1 MERILSNELN
11 VADQIA
17 AFIAEKNGLVFQLS
31 GGMIAF
37 ITDAINQLGES
48 KIINNRHEQASGF
61 GAEGATRATGIP
73 SFAMGTSGPGAT
85 NLATAIASSYFDSIP
100 VVYITGQVHTS
111 ELKKSKLQRQNG
123 FQELDVCK
131 LVEGITKKTYQPIS
145 SKEVAASLEDGW
157 NLAQE
162 GRKGPV
168 LIDIPIDVQQ
178 LKWDKGVLSERFN
191 STDLPSTDNFQNSI
205 NSLKEALKNSRY
217 PLVISGGGIRLAG
230 AIDELKSFINTTN
243 IPVVS
248 TLMGIDSFDHNN
260 EKYLGFFGSYGNRWA
275 NEALAK
281 SDLLI
286 VLGSRLDIRQ
296 IGSDIPKFQAGK
308 TIVRVDIDSEELA
321 GRVTSDIEF
330 QMGVKEFLYKA
341 RFELLSN
348 DKNDLVVNAKSSKRH
363 SPQESEQVKD
373 LALNPSEVME
383 ALSGIYSEYAGYIVD
398 VGQHQ
403 MWAAQSIKLNS
414 DQRFLTS
421 GGLGAMGFAVPASIG
436 AAVATDKPWA
446 VIVGDGCLQ
455 LSVAELQTIIQYD
468 LPISIC
474 VFNNNQHGMVA
485 QFQDENM
492 NGRHVGTQD
501 GYSTPNFMEIAKAYG
516 FKNLIRVDSKNDL
529 TNLQTIIS
537 EWPKGPS
544 FVEFCISSDAKALPK
559 MSAKREE

>member
-1 MERILSNELN
+1 M
-11 VADQIA
+11 
-17 AFIAEKNGLVFQLS
+17 
-31 GGMIAF
+31 
-37 ITDAINQLGES
+37 
-48 KIINNRHEQASGF
+48 
-61 GAEGATRATGIP
+61 
-73 SFAMGTSGPGAT
+73 
-85 NLATAIASSYFDSIP
+85 
-100 VVYITGQVHTS
+100 
-111 ELKKSKLQRQNG
+111 
-123 FQELDVCK
+123 
-131 LVEGITKKTYQPIS
+131 
-145 SKEVAASLEDGW
+145 
-157 NLAQE
+157 
-162 GRKGPV
+162 

-436 AAVATDKPWA
+436 AAVATEKPWA

>member
-1 MERILSNELN
+1 MRNKPI

-37 ITDAINQLGES
+37 ITDAINELGET
-48 KIINNRHEQASGF
+48 KIVNNRHEQASGF
-61 GAEGATRATGIP
+61 GAEGATRATDIP

-100 VVYITGQVHTS
+100 VIYITGQVHTS

-131 LVEGITKKTYQPIS
+131 LVEGITKKTYKPIT

-157 NLAQE
+157 SLAQE

-178 LKWDKGVLSERFN
+178 LKWDKEVISDRFN
-191 STDLPSTDNFQNSI
+191 ATELHSSDNFRNSI
-205 NSLKEALKNSRY
+205 NSLKEALKTSRY
-217 PLVISGGGIRLAG
+217 PLVISGGGIRLDG
-230 AIDELKSFINTTN
+230 AIDELDSFINMTN
-243 IPVVS
+243 LPVVS
-248 TLMGIDSFDHNN
+248 TLMGIDSFDHTD
-260 EKYLGFFGSYGNRWA
+260 KRYLGFFGSYGNRWA

-296 IGSDIPKFQAGK
+296 IGSDIPKFQKNK
-308 TIVRVDIDSEELA
+308 TIVRVDIDPEELN
-321 GRVTSDIEF
+321 GRIVSDIEF
-330 QMGVKEFLYKA
+330 QMGVKDFLIKA
-341 RFELLSN
+341 QSEISYCDR
-348 DKNDLVVNAKSSKRH
+348 NDLQISAELSKH
-363 SPQESEQVKD
+363 KFPQESEQVKE
-373 LALNPSEVME
+373 LALNPSEIMKI
-383 ALSGIYSEYAGYIVD
+383 LSDVYADYAGYVVD

-403 MWAAQSIKLNS
+403 MWAAQSIELKS
-414 DQRFLTS
+414 SQRFLTS

-436 AAVATDKPWA
+436 AAISTKKPWV

-455 LSVAELQTIIQYD
+455 LSIAELQTIIQYE

-492 NGRHVGTQD
+492 AGRHIGTRD
-501 GYSTPNFMEIAKAYG
+501 GYSTPNFIELAKAYG
-516 FKNLIRVDSKNDL
+516 FRNLVQIDSTEELKDL
-529 TNLQTIIS
+529 QKTIS
-537 EWPKGPS
+537 EWPEGPS
-544 FVEFCISSDAKALPK
+544 LIEICISPDAKALPK
-559 MSAKREE
+559 MNTKKQG